1 MHLSRFII
9 FFILFF
15 ISIISVRAQS
25 ATIRGFVYEKETG
38 EPALFTNVY
47 LRGTIIGSSTD
58 INGYFSISRVP
69 PGSYELI
76 VSFIGFDSLVTPV
89 TVKADEI
96 QTLKLYVERKSVD
109 IGTVEV
115 TAERQEARTAVQVS
129 VTKVTPR
136 EIKQLPS
143 IGGQPDLAQY
153 LQVLPGV
160 VFTGDQGGQL
170 YIRGGTPIQNKVL
183 LDGMIVYNPFHSI
196 GLFSVFDTDII
207 RNADVYTGGF
217 SAEYGDRISSVMD
230 ITTREGN
237 KNRYGGKVGASP
249 FTKRLLLEGPIKRAT
264 NTGDGNSSFIFSSK
278 ASFLEQTSKVLY
290 EYVDTA
296 GLPYNF
302 LDLYGKISLNAANG
316 SKLNFFG
323 FRFQD
328 DVNYPGLAEL
338 GWESMGFGTSF
349 VLVPGGSTVLIDGN
363 FAFSSYEI
371 ELIEV
376 DLQPRS
382 SEINGFNFGMG
393 FTYFLGRDQI
403 KYGIELLGFKTN
415 FVYYNSLGA
424 LYSQEENTTE
434 IGAFVKY
441 KKLIGSK
448 FVLDPSV
455 RFQYYASLSEF
466 TLEPRLGV
474 KYNVTDRLRLKFAG
488 GYYSQNFISASSDRD
503 VVNLFY
509 GFLSGPQNLPARFEG
524 EVVDSKLQKARHTIA
539 GLEIDLPYNL
549 SLNVEGYIKEF
560 SQLTNINRDK
570 LFADNAEN
578 FNKPDAVKKD
588 FIIEK
593 GTAKGIDFLL
603 KYDYKRLYL
612 WAVYSLGF
620 SERNDGIRT
629 YAPHFDRRHNVNLVG
644 NYKLGKNESWAVSAR
659 WNYGSGF
666 PLTKTAGY
674 YELLPFTAGL
684 NTDITTEN
692 GIMEVLYGPL
702 NDGRQPDYHRLD
714 IALAKTITFSRNSN
728 LEITVSLT
736 NAYNRENIFY
746 FHRIR
751 NERVDQLPVL
761 PSLGLTLTF

>member
-1 MHLSRFII
+1 MHLTRFII
-9 FFILFF
+9 FSIFFF
-15 ISIISVRAQS
+15 ISIISVSAQS

-47 LRGTIIGSSTD
+47 LRGTTIGSSTD

-69 PGSYELI
+69 PGSYYLI

-249 FTKRLLLEGPIKRAT
+249 FTSRLLLEGPIKRAT

-328 DVNYPGLAEL
+328 DVVYPGIAEIV
-338 GWESMGFGTSF
+338 WESMGFGTSF

-371 ELIEV
+371 ELIEE
-376 DLQPRS
+376 DLHPRS

-474 KYNVTDRLRLKFAG
+474 KYNITDRLRLKFAG

-524 EVVDSKLQKARHTIA
+524 EVVDSKLQKARHNIA
-539 GLEIDLPYNL
+539 GLEIDVPYN
-549 SLNVEGYIKEF
+549 
-560 SQLTNINRDK
+560 
-570 LFADNAEN
+570 
-578 FNKPDAVKKD
+578 
-588 FIIEK
+588 
-593 GTAKGIDFLL
+593 
-603 KYDYKRLYL
+603 
-612 WAVYSLGF
+612 
-620 SERNDGIRT
+620 
-629 YAPHFDRRHNVNLVG
+629 
-644 NYKLGKNESWAVSAR
+644 
-659 WNYGSGF
+659 
-666 PLTKTAGY
+666 
-674 YELLPFTAGL
+674 
-684 NTDITTEN
+684 
-692 GIMEVLYGPL
+692 
-702 NDGRQPDYHRLD
+702 
-714 IALAKTITFSRNSN
+714 
-728 LEITVSLT
+728 
-736 NAYNRENIFY
+736 
-746 FHRIR
+746 
-751 NERVDQLPVL
+751 
-761 PSLGLTLTF
+761 